1 MTAQDIERAA
11 SAAYSAWTRLHANA
25 PQWPDLPDHVQH
37 KWRQVAG
44 AALGAVERQP
54 ALTLRE
60 RLALKRLR
68 ESA

>member
-25 PQWPDLPDHVQH
+25 PQWPDLPDYVQH

-44 AALGAVERQP
+44 AALGAVLLNRR
-54 ALTLRE
+54 A
-60 RLALKRLR
+60 A
-68 ESA
+68 